1 MMWIAEIVMNA
12 LAVIVI
18 TFGCTAFI
26 ASAFFGYPEE
36 REDDTV

>member
-1 MMWIAEIVMNA
+1 MMWFAEIAMNA

-26 ASAFFGYPEE
+26 ASAFFGYPED
-36 REDDTV
+36 REDDAV